1 MNESKQLERKEQI
14 LDAALVVIIQKG
26 YENSR
31 MDDIVASSNMSKGAI
46 YWYYKSKKEV
56 YLSLVNHWVHNYS
69 AVLNHIVDTDRSA
82 SDQLRS
88 LFQYFTVQYEK
99 DPVVFKALLEF
110 WSMAGRDSE
119 FNDKLQKVYSEFV
132 NLISTI
138 LQQGMDNGEFK
149 NLDVDITAM
158 SIMVNIEGI
167 MWFTLFKL
175 KNTSARKYIQTISD
189 FILSGLIKKY
199 GEPIHAFIDNYFNIL
214 ALAFTILLFGGFFVV
229 KVLF

>member
-1 MNESKQLERKEQI
+1 MNESKQLQRKAQI
-14 LDAALVVIIQKG
+14 LDAALAVIVQKG

-31 MDDIVASSNMSKGAI
+31 MDDIVASSKMSKGAI

-88 LFQYFTVQYEK
+88 LFQYFIIQYEK

-110 WSMAGRDSE
+110 WSMAGRDPE
-119 FNDKLQKVYSEFV
+119 FNNKLQKVYSEFV

-138 LQQGMDNGEFK
+138 IQQGMDNGEFK

-175 KNTSARKYIQTISD
+175 KNTSAREYIQTISD
-189 FILSGLIKKY
+189 FILSGLIKK
-199 GEPIHAFIDNYFNIL
+199 
-214 ALAFTILLFGGFFVV
+214 
-229 KVLF
+229 

>member
-1 MNESKQLERKEQI
+1 MNESKQLQRKAQI
-14 LDAALVVIIQKG
+14 LDAALAVIVQKG

-31 MDDIVASSNMSKGAI
+31 MDDIVVSSKMSKGAI
-46 YWYYKSKKEV
+46 YWYYKSKKEI

-88 LFQYFTVQYEK
+88 LFQYFIVQYEK

-110 WSMAGRDSE
+110 WSMAGRDPE

-138 LQQGMDNGEFK
+138 IQQGMDNGEFK

-175 KNTSARKYIQTISD
+175 KNTSAREYIQTISD
-189 FILSGLIKKY
+189 FILSGLFKK
-199 GEPIHAFIDNYFNIL
+199 
-214 ALAFTILLFGGFFVV
+214 
-229 KVLF
+229 

>member
-1 MNESKQLERKEQI
+1 MNESKQLQRKAQI
-14 LDAALVVIIQKG
+14 LDAALAVIVQKG

-31 MDDIVASSNMSKGAI
+31 MDDIVASSKMSKGAI
-46 YWYYKSKKEV
+46 YWYYKSKKEI

-88 LFQYFTVQYEK
+88 LFQYFIVQYEK

-110 WSMAGRDSE
+110 WSMAGRDPE
-119 FNDKLQKVYSEFV
+119 FNDKLQIVYSEFV

-138 LQQGMDNGEFK
+138 IQQGMDNGEFK

-175 KNTSARKYIQTISD
+175 KNTSAREYIQTISD
-189 FILSGLIKKY
+189 FILSGLFKK
-199 GEPIHAFIDNYFNIL
+199 
-214 ALAFTILLFGGFFVV
+214 
-229 KVLF
+229 

>member
-1 MNESKQLERKEQI
+1 MNESKQLQRKAQI
-14 LDAALVVIIQKG
+14 LDAALAVIVQKG

-31 MDDIVASSNMSKGAI
+31 MDDIVVSSKMSKGAI

-82 SDQLRS
+82 SDQLHS
-88 LFQYFTVQYEK
+88 LFQYFIVQYEK

-110 WSMAGRDSE
+110 WSMAGRDPE

-138 LQQGMDNGEFK
+138 IQQGMDNGEFK

-175 KNTSARKYIQTISD
+175 KNTSAREYIQTISD
-189 FILSGLIKKY
+189 FILSGLINK
-199 GEPIHAFIDNYFNIL
+199 
-214 ALAFTILLFGGFFVV
+214 
-229 KVLF
+229 

>member
-1 MNESKQLERKEQI
+1 MNESKQLQRKAQI
-14 LDAALVVIIQKG
+14 LDAALAVIVQKG

-31 MDDIVASSNMSKGAI
+31 MDDIVASSKMSKGAI

-88 LFQYFTVQYEK
+88 LFQYFIVQYEK

-110 WSMAGRDSE
+110 WSMAGRDPE

-138 LQQGMDNGEFK
+138 IQQGMDNGEFK

-175 KNTSARKYIQTISD
+175 KNTSAREYIQTISD
-189 FILSGLIKKY
+189 FILSGLIKR
-199 GEPIHAFIDNYFNIL
+199 
-214 ALAFTILLFGGFFVV
+214 
-229 KVLF
+229 

>member
-1 MNESKQLERKEQI
+1 MNESKQLQRKAQI
-14 LDAALVVIIQKG
+14 LDAALAVIVQKG

-31 MDDIVASSNMSKGAI
+31 MDDIVASSKMSKGAI

-88 LFQYFTVQYEK
+88 LFQYFIIQYEK

-110 WSMAGRDSE
+110 WSMAGRDPE

-138 LQQGMDNGEFK
+138 IQQGMDNGEFK

-175 KNTSARKYIQTISD
+175 KNTSAREYIQTISD
-189 FILSGLIKKY
+189 FILSGLIKK
-199 GEPIHAFIDNYFNIL
+199 
-214 ALAFTILLFGGFFVV
+214 
-229 KVLF
+229 

>member
-1 MNESKQLERKEQI
+1 MNESKQLQRKAQI
-14 LDAALVVIIQKG
+14 LDAALAVIVQKG

-31 MDDIVASSNMSKGAI
+31 MDDIVASSKMSKGAI
-46 YWYYKSKKEV
+46 YWYYKSKKEI

-110 WSMAGRDSE
+110 WSMAGRDPE

-138 LQQGMDNGEFK
+138 IQQGMDNGEFK
-149 NLDVDITAM
+149 NLDIDITAM

-175 KNTSARKYIQTISD
+175 KNTSAREYIQTISD
-189 FILSGLIKKY
+189 FILSGLIKK
-199 GEPIHAFIDNYFNIL
+199 
-214 ALAFTILLFGGFFVV
+214 
-229 KVLF
+229 

>member
-1 MNESKQLERKEQI
+1 MNESKQLQRKAQI
-14 LDAALVVIIQKG
+14 LDAALTVIVQKG

-31 MDDIVASSNMSKGAI
+31 MDDIVASSKMSKGAI
-46 YWYYKSKKEV
+46 YWYYKSKKEI

-88 LFQYFTVQYEK
+88 LFQYFIVQYEK

-110 WSMAGRDSE
+110 WSMAGRDPE

-138 LQQGMDNGEFK
+138 IQQGMDNGEFK

-189 FILSGLIKKY
+189 FILSGLIKK
-199 GEPIHAFIDNYFNIL
+199 
-214 ALAFTILLFGGFFVV
+214 
-229 KVLF
+229 

>member
-1 MNESKQLERKEQI
+1 MNESKQLQRKAQI
-14 LDAALVVIIQKG
+14 LDAALAVIVQKG

-31 MDDIVASSNMSKGAI
+31 MDDIVVSSKMSKGAI

-56 YLSLVNHWVHNYS
+56 YLSLDNHWVHNYS

-88 LFQYFTVQYEK
+88 LFQYFIVQYEK

-110 WSMAGRDSE
+110 WSMAGRDPE

-138 LQQGMDNGEFK
+138 IQQGMDNGEFK

-175 KNTSARKYIQTISD
+175 KNTSAREYIQTISD
-189 FILSGLIKKY
+189 FILSGLIKR
-199 GEPIHAFIDNYFNIL
+199 
-214 ALAFTILLFGGFFVV
+214 
-229 KVLF
+229 

>member
-1 MNESKQLERKEQI
+1 MNESKQLQRKAQI
-14 LDAALVVIIQKG
+14 LDAALAVIVQKG
-26 YENSR
+26 YDNSR
-31 MDDIVASSNMSKGAI
+31 MDDIVASSKMSKGAI

-110 WSMAGRDSE
+110 WSMAGRDPE

-138 LQQGMDNGEFK
+138 IQQGMDNGEFK

-175 KNTSARKYIQTISD
+175 KNTSAREYIQTISD
-189 FILSGLIKKY
+189 FILSGLIKK
-199 GEPIHAFIDNYFNIL
+199 
-214 ALAFTILLFGGFFVV
+214 
-229 KVLF
+229 

>member
-1 MNESKQLERKEQI
+1 MNESKQLQRKAQI
-14 LDAALVVIIQKG
+14 LDAALAVIVQKG

-31 MDDIVASSNMSKGAI
+31 MDDIVASSKMSKGAI
-46 YWYYKSKKEV
+46 YWYYKSKKEI

-110 WSMAGRDSE
+110 WSMAGRDPE

-138 LQQGMDNGEFK
+138 IQQGMDNGEFK
-149 NLDVDITAM
+149 NLDLDITAM

-189 FILSGLIKKY
+189 FILSGLIKK
-199 GEPIHAFIDNYFNIL
+199 
-214 ALAFTILLFGGFFVV
+214 
-229 KVLF
+229 

>member
-1 MNESKQLERKEQI
+1 MNESKQLQRKAQI
-14 LDAALVVIIQKG
+14 LDAALAVIVQKG

-31 MDDIVASSNMSKGAI
+31 MDDIVASSKMSKGAI

-88 LFQYFTVQYEK
+88 LFQYFIDQYEK

-110 WSMAGRDSE
+110 WSMAGRDPE

-132 NLISTI
+132 TLISTI
-138 LQQGMDNGEFK
+138 IQQGMDNGEFK

-175 KNTSARKYIQTISD
+175 KNTNAREYIQTISD
-189 FILSGLIKKY
+189 FILSGLIKK
-199 GEPIHAFIDNYFNIL
+199 
-214 ALAFTILLFGGFFVV
+214 
-229 KVLF
+229 

>member
-1 MNESKQLERKEQI
+1 MNESKQLQRKAQI
-14 LDAALVVIIQKG
+14 LDAALAVIVQKG

-31 MDDIVASSNMSKGAI
+31 MDDIVVSSKMSKGAI

-88 LFQYFTVQYEK
+88 LFQYFIVQYEK

-110 WSMAGRDSE
+110 WSMAGRDPE

-138 LQQGMDNGEFK
+138 IQQGMDNGEFK

-175 KNTSARKYIQTISD
+175 KNTSAREYIQTISD
-189 FILSGLIKKY
+189 FILSGLIKR
-199 GEPIHAFIDNYFNIL
+199 
-214 ALAFTILLFGGFFVV
+214 
-229 KVLF
+229 

>member
-1 MNESKQLERKEQI
+1 MNESKQLQRKAQI
-14 LDAALVVIIQKG
+14 LDAALAVIVQKG

-31 MDDIVASSNMSKGAI
+31 MDDIVASSKMSKGAI

-88 LFQYFTVQYEK
+88 LFQYFIVQYEK

-110 WSMAGRDSE
+110 WSMAGRDPE

-138 LQQGMDNGEFK
+138 IQQGMDNGEFK

-175 KNTSARKYIQTISD
+175 KNTSAREYIQTISD
-189 FILSGLIKKY
+189 FILSGLISK
-199 GEPIHAFIDNYFNIL
+199 
-214 ALAFTILLFGGFFVV
+214 
-229 KVLF
+229 

>member
-1 MNESKQLERKEQI
+1 MNESKQLQRKAQI
-14 LDAALVVIIQKG
+14 LDAALAVIVQKG

-31 MDDIVASSNMSKGAI
+31 MDDIVASSKMSKGAI

-88 LFQYFTVQYEK
+88 LFQYFIVQYEK

-110 WSMAGRDSE
+110 WSMAGRDPE

-138 LQQGMDNGEFK
+138 IQQGMDNGEFK

-175 KNTSARKYIQTISD
+175 KNTSAREYIKTISD
-189 FILSGLIKKY
+189 FILSGLIKK
-199 GEPIHAFIDNYFNIL
+199 
-214 ALAFTILLFGGFFVV
+214 
-229 KVLF
+229 

>member
-1 MNESKQLERKEQI
+1 MNESKQLQRKAQI
-14 LDAALVVIIQKG
+14 LDAALAVIVQKG
-26 YENSR
+26 YDNSR
-31 MDDIVASSNMSKGAI
+31 MDDIVASSKMSKGAI

-88 LFQYFTVQYEK
+88 LFQYFIVQYEK

-110 WSMAGRDSE
+110 WSMAGRDPE

-138 LQQGMDNGEFK
+138 IQQGMDNGEFK

-175 KNTSARKYIQTISD
+175 KNTSAREYIQTISD
-189 FILSGLIKKY
+189 FILSGLIKR
-199 GEPIHAFIDNYFNIL
+199 
-214 ALAFTILLFGGFFVV
+214 
-229 KVLF
+229 

>member
-1 MNESKQLERKEQI
+1 MNETKQLQRKAQI
-14 LDAALVVIIQKG
+14 LDAALAVIVQKG

-31 MDDIVASSNMSKGAI
+31 MDDIVASSKMSKGAI
-46 YWYYKSKKEV
+46 YWYYKSKKEI

-88 LFQYFTVQYEK
+88 LFQYFIVQYEK

-110 WSMAGRDSE
+110 WSMAGRDPE

-138 LQQGMDNGEFK
+138 IQQGMDNGEFK

-175 KNTSARKYIQTISD
+175 KNTSAREYIQTISD
-189 FILSGLIKKY
+189 FILSGLIKK
-199 GEPIHAFIDNYFNIL
+199 
-214 ALAFTILLFGGFFVV
+214 
-229 KVLF
+229 

>member
-1 MNESKQLERKEQI
+1 MNESKQLQRKAQI
-14 LDAALVVIIQKG
+14 LDAALAVIVQKG

-31 MDDIVASSNMSKGAI
+31 MDDIVASSKMSKGAI

-69 AVLNHIVDTDRSA
+69 AVLNHIVDTVRSA

-110 WSMAGRDSE
+110 WSMAGRDPE

-138 LQQGMDNGEFK
+138 IQQGMDNGEFK

-175 KNTSARKYIQTISD
+175 KNTSAREYIQTISD
-189 FILSGLIKKY
+189 FILSGLIKK
-199 GEPIHAFIDNYFNIL
+199 
-214 ALAFTILLFGGFFVV
+214 
-229 KVLF
+229 

>member
-1 MNESKQLERKEQI
+1 MNESKQLQRKAQI
-14 LDAALVVIIQKG
+14 LDAALAVIVQKG

-31 MDDIVASSNMSKGAI
+31 MDDIVASSKMSKGAI
-46 YWYYKSKKEV
+46 YWYYKSKKEI

-110 WSMAGRDSE
+110 WSMAGRDPE

-138 LQQGMDNGEFK
+138 IQQGMDNGEFK

-175 KNTSARKYIQTISD
+175 KNTSAREYIKTISD
-189 FILSGLIKKY
+189 FILSGLIKK
-199 GEPIHAFIDNYFNIL
+199 
-214 ALAFTILLFGGFFVV
+214 
-229 KVLF
+229 

>member
-1 MNESKQLERKEQI
+1 MNESKQLQRKAQI
-14 LDAALVVIIQKG
+14 LDAALAVIVQKG

-31 MDDIVASSNMSKGAI
+31 MDDIVASSKMSKGAI
-46 YWYYKSKKEV
+46 YWYYKSKKEI

-110 WSMAGRDSE
+110 WSMAGRDPE

-138 LQQGMDNGEFK
+138 IQQGMDNGEFK
-149 NLDVDITAM
+149 NLDLDITAM

-175 KNTSARKYIQTISD
+175 KNTSAREYIQTISD
-189 FILSGLIKKY
+189 FILSGLIKK
-199 GEPIHAFIDNYFNIL
+199 
-214 ALAFTILLFGGFFVV
+214 
-229 KVLF
+229 

>member
-1 MNESKQLERKEQI
+1 MNESRQLERKGQI
-14 LDAALVVIIQKG
+14 LDAALSVIIEKG

-69 AVLNHIVDTDRSA
+69 AVLNHIIDADRPA

-88 LFQYFTVQYEK
+88 LFQYFIDQYEK
-99 DPVVFKALLEF
+99 DPAVFKALLEF
-110 WSMAGRDSE
+110 WSMAGRDPE
-119 FNDKLQKVYSEFV
+119 FNKKLQKVYSEFV
-132 NLISTI
+132 KLISTI
-138 LQQGMDNGEFK
+138 IQRGVDNKEFK
-149 NLDVDITAM
+149 NLDVDLTAM

-175 KNTSARKYIQTISD
+175 KNKSAREYIQTISD
-189 FILSGLIKKY
+189 FILSGLMKK
-199 GEPIHAFIDNYFNIL
+199 
-214 ALAFTILLFGGFFVV
+214 
-229 KVLF
+229 

>member
-1 MNESKQLERKEQI
+1 MNESKQLQRKAQI
-14 LDAALVVIIQKG
+14 LDAALAVIVQKG
-26 YENSR
+26 YDNSR
-31 MDDIVASSNMSKGAI
+31 MDDIVASSKMSKGAI
-46 YWYYKSKKEV
+46 YWYYKSKKEI

-110 WSMAGRDSE
+110 WSMAGRDPE

-138 LQQGMDNGEFK
+138 IQQGMDNGEFK

-175 KNTSARKYIQTISD
+175 KNTSAREYIQTISD
-189 FILSGLIKKY
+189 FILSGLINK
-199 GEPIHAFIDNYFNIL
+199 
-214 ALAFTILLFGGFFVV
+214 
-229 KVLF
+229 

>member
-1 MNESKQLERKEQI
+1 MNESKQLQRKAQI
-14 LDAALVVIIQKG
+14 LDAALAVIVQKG

-31 MDDIVASSNMSKGAI
+31 MDDIVVSSKMSKGAI

-88 LFQYFTVQYEK
+88 LFQYFIVQYEK

-110 WSMAGRDSE
+110 WSMAGRDPE

-138 LQQGMDNGEFK
+138 IQQGMDNGEFK

-175 KNTSARKYIQTISD
+175 KNTNAREYIQTISD
-189 FILSGLIKKY
+189 FILSGLINK
-199 GEPIHAFIDNYFNIL
+199 
-214 ALAFTILLFGGFFVV
+214 
-229 KVLF
+229 

>member
-1 MNESKQLERKEQI
+1 MNESKQLQRKTQI
-14 LDAALVVIIQKG
+14 LDAALAVIVQKG

-31 MDDIVASSNMSKGAI
+31 MDDIVVSSKMSKGAI

-88 LFQYFTVQYEK
+88 LFQYFIVQYEK

-110 WSMAGRDSE
+110 WSMAGRDPE

-138 LQQGMDNGEFK
+138 IQQGMDNGEFK

-175 KNTSARKYIQTISD
+175 KNTSAREYIQTISD
-189 FILSGLIKKY
+189 FILSGLINK
-199 GEPIHAFIDNYFNIL
+199 
-214 ALAFTILLFGGFFVV
+214 
-229 KVLF
+229 